1 MKILFN
7 KREIF
12 VNMIG
17 VFAIHIDPTLIKMT
31 LITVVR
37 KGTRA
42 MLNLFYMREIYNCSI
57 TKLLI
62 QAITHPPN

>member
-12 VNMIG
+12 VNVIG

-31 LITVVR
+31 
-37 KGTRA
+37 
-42 MLNLFYMREIYNCSI
+42 
-57 TKLLI
+57 
-62 QAITHPPN
+62 